1 MNEGNLTFSLVTFP
15 HPISIGNWSSAACLY
30 MLNTDY
36 QDLVAD
42 PYVHKVILC
51 KPFAAIYN
59 CWLNKTGNSQLL
71 RMKFALTGWG
81 VPGRHHKEEKRE
93 EYKGAWRRRRQ
104 EKRSLGILMD
114 QQQIPW

>member
-1 MNEGNLTFSLVTFP
+1 
-15 HPISIGNWSSAACLY
+15 

-81 VPGRHHKEEKRE
+81 VPGRHHKEEKRRVQRSME
-93 EYKGAWRRRRQ
+93 EKKTREEVSRNPDGPTTNTMVICLSRRPD
-104 EKRSLGILMD
+104 S
-114 QQQIPW
+114 